1 MGIRI
6 SMGISASVNMGELT
20 FITGPVRSG
29 KSRRA
34 VEQAKGWG
42 SDTVF
47 VATYCTDARDSEML
61 SRVRR
66 HRAERPAW
74 RTLEAPADVSASLSA
89 LAPPPS
95 GVILDCV
102 VLLVG
107 ARLGES
113 GAAIT
118 AAWSAQLSAFKAAS
132 WPCIIVS
139 NELGWDLVPTD
150 PQARR
155 FRDLA
160 GTLAQLT
167 AAAADEVWLMVA
179 GCPLQLK

>member
-1 MGIRI
+1 MRI
-6 SMGISASVNMGELT
+6 GASVDMGELT

-34 VEQAKGWG
+34 VDQAKAWG

-47 VATYCTDARDSEML
+47 VATYCTDADDPEMMM
-61 SRVRR
+61 RVRR

-74 RTLEAPADVSASLSA
+74 RTLEAPADVSASLAA
-89 LAPPPS
+89 LAPAPS
-95 GVILDCV
+95 GVILDC
-102 VLLVG
+102 LTLWTS
-107 ARLGES
+107 ARFADSDE
-113 GAAIT
+113 AIAT
-118 AAWSAQLSAFKAAS
+118 AWSAQLSAFKAAP
-132 WPCIIVS
+132 WPSVIVG
-139 NELGWDLVPTD
+139 NELGWSLVPPE

-167 AAAADEVWLMVA
+167 AAAADEVWLMIA
-179 GCPLQLK
+179 GCPLRLK